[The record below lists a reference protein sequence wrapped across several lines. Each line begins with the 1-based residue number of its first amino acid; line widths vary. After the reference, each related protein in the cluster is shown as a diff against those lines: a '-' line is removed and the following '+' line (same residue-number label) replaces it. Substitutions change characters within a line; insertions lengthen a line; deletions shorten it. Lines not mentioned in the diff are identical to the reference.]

1 MIYYVVKEQVHM
13 KSIVNQ
19 IVVAVAAVVLSGC
32 AHTVP
37 DDCQVRPGARTIA
50 WKDIGSL
57 SDAKKV
63 EERCATPRSQTSNR
77 KV

>member
-1 MIYYVVKEQVHM
+1 MDTRMIALALVA
-13 KSIVNQ
+13 IV
-19 IVVAVAAVVLSGC
+19 AGC
-32 AHTVP
+32 AYTVP
-37 DDCQVRPGARTIA
+37 DRTIA